1 MDGCRFAY
9 LTDSIQFKSDE
20 SNFVRGLFFFWWE
33 TKLGGGGGGGGGIV
47 FLGLFMLV
55 LGFVICNL
63 PKIRK
68 TGQWSLAILD
78 N

>member
-33 TKLGGGGGGGGGIV
+33 TKLGGEGGGRGV
-47 FLGLFMLV
+47 ELSF
-55 LGFVICNL
+55 
-63 PKIRK
+63 
-68 TGQWSLAILD
+68 
-78 N
+78 

>member
-20 SNFVRGLFFFWWE
+20 SNFVRGLFFFLMGNQAWW
-33 TKLGGGGGGGGGIV
+33 GGGEGGWIV

-55 LGFVICNL
+55 LGFVICNM